1 MISVNQGC
9 LRADAESRFCGSG
22 ERYSMN
28 VIKYDLFPGANHRCI
43 TMSYDDGRDFDIRL
57 AQIFRENGLK
67 GTFHLNSARFDK
79 PGVVKTEEL
88 KEIYAG
94 HEVSCHMVTHPFP
107 TDNPD
112 ISVLEEIIED
122 RKVIEA
128 ACGYVVRGMSYPY
141 GNYDQ
146 RVIDLCRAAGME
158 YSRTTKA
165 TNNFALPEDFLA
177 WHPTCHHKHN
187 VMEKLEAFYAPT
199 RYNRLQL
206 LYVWGHSYEFNN
218 DNNWELIEEFAK
230 AAGNREDTWYATN
243 IEIVDYVNAL
253 RALRV
258 SADRTMVYNPSAIEV
273 WFTIN
278 GQAASVKP
286 GQTFVL

>member
-1 MISVNQGC
+1 
-9 LRADAESRFCGSG
+9 
-22 ERYSMN
+22 MN
-28 VIKYDLFPGANHRCI
+28 VINYNLFPGANHHCI
-43 TMSYDDGRDFDIRL
+43 TISYDDGRDFDIRL
-57 AQIFRENGLK
+57 TESLRENGLK
-67 GTFHLNSARFDK
+67 GTFHLNSSRFDK
-79 PGVVKTEEL
+79 PGVVKASEL
-88 KEIYAG
+88 KEIFAG

-141 GNYDQ
+141 GNYDN

-165 TNNFALPEDFLA
+165 TNAFMLPEDFMA
-177 WHPTCHHKHN
+177 WHPTCHHN
-187 VMEKLEAFYAPT
+187 GGIMEKLDAFYAPS
-199 RYNRLQL
+199 RYARMQL
-206 LYVWGHSYEFNN
+206 FYVWGHSYEFDR

-230 AAGNREDTWYATN
+230 KAAHREDTWYATN
-243 IEIVDYVNAL
+243 IEIVDYINAV

-278 GQAASVKP
+278 GEPVSVKP
-286 GQTFVL
+286 GATWQL